1 MAVTETIQELLHGID
16 DAQYG
21 RDMRQYIHKGIQ
33 KCYEE
38 GSAGETDLT
47 ARQAIENLLGNFAT
61 VEASSTAS
69 RAYAVGENLVYDSVM
84 YKVTT
89 AIAAGG
95 TITPGTNVQSTT
107 VAAACDAAIA
117 GAKAAIE
124 TVETAEMVV
133 TADSSYGIHVTFRKV
148 GKVVT
153 MSIYS
158 ETDTLVYPVQSF
170 QSATFYGPLVIG
182 KFPSGFEPHE
192 YDSWQ
197 IPTIHMITGG
207 TCVNTAQLSY
217 NADDETIIG
226 VQYSSGLWLRE
237 DRTPNN
243 ETRFNIPL
251 TSVSYIVD

>member
-1 MAVTETIQELLHGID
+1 MAVTETIQELLQGID

-47 ARQAIENLLGNFAT
+47 ARQAIENLLGNFAA

-89 AIAAGG
+89 AIAQGG
-95 TITPGTNVQSTT
+95 TITPGTNVQATT
-107 VAAACDAAIA
+107 VAAACDEAIA

-158 ETDTLVYPVQSF
+158 ETDTIIYPQSEI
-170 QSATFYGPLVIG
+170 SGHTYTLPLEIG
-182 KFPSGFEPHE
+182 EFPHGFEPH
-192 YDSWQ
+192 DNQRWQ
-197 IPTIHMITGG
+197 IPTVHILTGG
-207 TCVNTAQLSY
+207 ICINTADLG
-217 NADDETIIG
+217 IG
-226 VQYSSGLWLRE
+226 VTNSLAVLELSESAMPNKNERFSIPSS
-237 DRTPNN
+237 TV
-243 ETRFNIPL
+243 T
-251 TSVSYIVD
+251 YIMD

>member
-1 MAVTETIQELLHGID
+1 MAVTETIQELLQGID

-47 ARQAIENLLGNFAT
+47 ARQAIADLLGNFAT
-61 VEASSTAS
+61 VETSSTAS

-89 AIAAGG
+89 AIAQGG
-95 TITPGTNVQSTT
+95 TITPGTNVQATT
-107 VAAACDAAIA
+107 VAAACDAAIEE
-117 GAKAAIE
+117 AKAAVE

-133 TADSSYGIHVTFRKV
+133 TADSTYGIHVTFRKV

-158 ETDTLVYPVQSF
+158 EADTLEYPTQTVMGS
-170 QSATFYGPLVIG
+170 TLIDPIVIG

-192 YDSWQ
+192 YEVWQ
-197 IPTIHMITGG
+197 IPTIHVVNQT
-207 TCVNTAQLSY
+207 TCVNTASLDY
-217 NADDETIIG
+217 HPEDETIIG
-226 VQYSSGLWLRE
+226 VVYEEGLWISE
-237 DRTPNN
+237 TGTPNIT
-243 ETRFNIPL
+243 TRFRIPP
-251 TSVSYIVD
+251 TTVTYITD